1 MNPTIWRGRMS
12 DEKKQ
17 EQQEKDRSEKKP
29 DTEIGKD
36 ATDEQVEKEEKSGG
50 ALPQNHSD
58 ES

>member
-1 MNPTIWRGRMS
+1 MS